1 MCCVTLR
8 KVINHSVYFFQHLE
22 IGDDGSADFPKV
34 GERIPGFC
42 MLPPLAGCLAHI
54 KCGSSYGVEDGAC
67 DGDDGA
73 LGGDDGAHGGA
84 DEARGGDDGAHGGD
98 DGAHGGEDGAHGG
111 YDGTHGGTDEA
122 HGGGDGTYAQVFSSH
137 CLEHSSLVSTGCSVK

>member
-8 KVINHSVYFFQHLE
+8 RVINHSVYFFQHLE

-42 MLPPLAGCLAHI
+42 MLLPLAGCLAHI
-54 KCGSSYGVEDGAC
+54 KCGSSDGVDDGAC
-67 DGDDGA
+67 DG
-73 LGGDDGAHGGA
+73 H
-84 DEARGGDDGAHGGD
+84 DGAHGGD
-98 DGAHGGEDGAHGG
+98 DGALGGGDGAC
-111 YDGTHGGTDEA
+111 
-122 HGGGDGTYAQVFSSH
+122 GGGDGTYAQVFSSH